1 MSAWM
6 DVGDNRLMMYRAIDL
21 RYGLHVV
28 GTMRMLQPK

>member
-6 DVGDNRLMMYRAIDL
+6 DVGDDRLMMYQTIDL
-21 RYGLHVV
+21 RYGLDVV